1 MVVALYRSS
10 PRKSSIKMLLLK
22 ISQYLQETPLVE
34 SSLTFIGV
42 FFIDLSA
49 CNFIK
54 KRFQHTCFP
63 VNIARFLR
71 RPTLKNICERL
82 PLTLKYQYK
91 RLVVVNTKLI
101 FTEMIR
107 ITEEY
112 SVPCQTSWWKKNFF
126 QKQLTTFSR

>member
-1 MVVALYRSS
+1 
-10 PRKSSIKMLLLK
+10 MLLLK
-22 ISQYLQETPLVE
+22 TPQYLQEN
-34 SSLTFIGV
+34 TFSGV

-71 RPTLKNICERL
+71 TPTLKNICERL

-91 RLVVVNTKLI
+91 RLVVVNTKLF

-107 ITEEY
+107 ITEAY
-112 SVPCQTSWWKKNFF
+112 SVPCQTS
-126 QKQLTTFSR
+126 

>member
-1 MVVALYRSS
+1 
-10 PRKSSIKMLLLK
+10 MLLLK
-22 ISQYLQETPLVE
+22 IPQYLQEK
-34 SSLTFIGV
+34 TFSGV

-63 VNIARFLR
+63 VNIARFLKT
-71 RPTLKNICERL
+71 PTLKNICERL

-107 ITEEY
+107 ITEAY
-112 SVPCQTSWWKKNFF
+112 SVPCQTS
-126 QKQLTTFSR
+126 